1 MQYAQ
6 LGDIVFEV
14 LAYKTHKEEQNY
26 PYARHETIKP
36 PSSLQ
41 FMGAKELKKIS
52 LSVRWHN
59 YFCDPQSEYQ
69 RLLVLAEQGEP
80 QTLLIGEKL
89 LGKYVCENIKAEFQQ
104 IDVYGKV
111 TVIDADIE
119 LTEYIYKEI
128 QKKQIK
134 TTRKKVKKVK
144 KDSQKPAYAI
154 ITRKNDNGSTQ
165 REVNKL

>member
-6 LGDIVFEV
+6 IGDIVFEV
-14 LAYKTHKEEQNY
+14 LSYKSHKEEQNF

-41 FMGAKELKKIS
+41 FMGAGELKKIS

-59 YFCDPQSEYQ
+59 YFCDPQAEYQ
-69 RLLVLAEQGEP
+69 RLLEVAELGEP

-89 LGKYVCENIKAEFQQ
+89 LGEYVCENIKAEFQQ
-104 IDVYGKV
+104 IDAYGTA

-119 LTEYIYKEI
+119 LTEYVYKEI
-128 QKKQIK
+128 QKKEIK
-134 TTRKKVKKVK
+134 TTKKKAKKAP
-144 KDSQKPAYAI
+144 QKPVYSI
-154 ITRKNDNGSTQ
+154 ITRKNADGSTQ